1 MTWEI
6 VNGNDAPGNRHV
18 IPLDDLRKHR
28 RSIDCWCHPVFDD
41 QVPSVVIHNAMDL
54 REQFEEGRQ

>member
-41 QVPSVVIHNAMDL
+41 QVPSVVILNAMD
-54 REQFEEGRQ
+54 